1 MNCCRRKN
9 AWYATPCT
17 ATARDSYFYV
27 QKVHLPLVA
36 RYPKLQQLRFLK
48 GISRDGQTPKFYL
61 SFELFF
67 KDWDDFEVAKNSSE
81 RLAAVEDASKLA
93 AMFEGNIFHAVYEMA
108 DIPVAG

>member
-1 MNCCRRKN
+1 MLAFCAYYEGVIKGSE
-9 AWYATPCT
+9 AEF
-17 ATARDSYFYV
+17 DDYV

-36 RYPKLQQLRFLK
+36 KYPKLQQLRLLK
-48 GISRDGQTPKFYL
+48 GISRDGRAPKFYL

-93 AMFEGNIFHAVYEMA
+93 AMFEGDIFHSVYEMA
-108 DIPVAG
+108 DIPVAS